1 MPYTELA
8 KNLMLDALKGTN
20 PTTPITHVGLLQ
32 ADAAKT
38 GVTSSGSTFT
48 TTAAHGWSIGDLV
61 IPSALTGGTGI
72 VSGDPYFVLTVP
84 TSTTFTIGTKPSGA
98 TLTPST
104 ALTAGTFTRY
114 VEISGGSPA
123 YARKAIAYAAA
134 ALGVADDSTNGAVVD
149 VPASTVNAVGEWSAS
164 TAGTLLT
171 FATVTAEVF
180 ASQGTYTVTDS
191 KNDLNK

>member
-1 MPYTELA
+1 MAYTELA

-32 ADAAKT
+32 ADSGLT
-38 GVTSSGSTFT
+38 GLTSSGSTIT
-48 TTAAHGWSIGDLV
+48 KTSHGYSVNDLV
-61 IPSALTGGTGI
+61 VFSALTGGAGL
-72 VSGDPYFVLTVP
+72 VAGDVYFVTAV
-84 TSTTFTIGTKPSGA
+84 TTNTFTVGTKPGGTA
-98 TLTPST
+98 VTPT
-104 ALTAGTFTRY
+104 TNLTAGTVTRY

-134 ALGVADDSTNGAVVD
+134 AGGIADDSTNGAVID
-149 VPASTVNAVGEWSAS
+149 VPACTVNAVGEWSAS

-180 ASQGTYTVTDS
+180 AAQGTYTVTDS